1 MQDLLAKY
9 NPRWIECACAS
20 ICWTTQ
26 IIYHLEEPYGHL
38 MKNDMRGPEAR
49 VAARGSVTSFP
60 MPAEEILLILQKA
73 IDNSALVPMPH
84 DGSVLS
90 ILVRLHL
97 SGKVEMKKYL
107 KEFEIRAEV
116 VVQLIRELISRGFP
130 GYENYNIKE
139 VTERTENFYG
149 KCKSPKVG
157 FVPVEVLKEIE
168 RAAKESGPVK
178 REPWDKSATP
188 AEPPSKEDSENFEK
202 ARRQFIVAERDG
214 DIGKDENATRA
225 AAFGEFSDLKVE
237 TGSEMI
243 DQWKSE
249 YLCAAAPFT
258 MAVPAGGA
266 DIPGK
271 ERWRRPKE
279 AAPVRMLDLAPSSH
293 YWFGEV
299 SENQDVSHAAKRR

>member
-1 MQDLLAKY
+1 MQDLLAKH

-26 IIYHLEEPYGHL
+26 IIYQLEEPYGHL

-60 MPAEEILLILQKA
+60 MPAEEILLMLQKA
-73 IDNSALVPMPH
+73 IDNSAMVPMPH

-97 SGKVEMKKYL
+97 RGKVEMTKHL

-116 VVQLIRELISRGFP
+116 VVNLFRELISRGFP
-130 GYENYNIKE
+130 GYENYSFDE
-139 VTERTENFYG
+139 VKRRTEKLYG
-149 KCKSPKVG
+149 KCNNPKVG

-168 RAAKESGPVK
+168 RSAKKAQPAKKES
-178 REPWDKSATP
+178 WDKSATP
-188 AEPPSKEDSENFEK
+188 AEPLSKEDKENFEK

-225 AAFGEFSDLKVE
+225 AAFGEFSSLKVE
-237 TGSEMI
+237 TGSNMI

-258 MAVPAGGA
+258 MALPVGGH
-266 DIPGK
+266 DIHGK

-279 AAPVRMLDLAPSSH
+279 AAPVRLEDLVSGSH
-293 YWFGEV
+293 Y
-299 SENQDVSHAAKRR
+299 

>member
-60 MPAEEILLILQKA
+60 MPAEEILLILKKA

-130 GYENYNIKE
+130 GYE
-139 VTERTENFYG
+139 
-149 KCKSPKVG
+149 VG

-178 REPWDKSATP
+178 RELWDKSATP
-188 AEPPSKEDSENFEK
+188 AEPSSKEDSENFEK

-214 DIGKDENATRA
+214 DIEKDENASRA

-258 MAVPAGGA
+258 MAVPAGGP

-279 AAPVRMLDLAPSSH
+279 AAPVRLLDLAPSSH
-293 YWFGEV
+293 YWSGEV